1 MYDSIKSTHYVG
13 VNILKDVQEPNK
25 ECIEKLYLHKLG
37 LIYKVFLMSALSY
50 CQKDK
55 NIKA

>member
-13 VNILKDVQEPNK
+13 VNILKDVQESNK

-37 LIYKVFLMSALSY
+37 LIYKVFLMSTLSY
-50 CQKDK
+50 CQKEK
-55 NIKA
+55 I